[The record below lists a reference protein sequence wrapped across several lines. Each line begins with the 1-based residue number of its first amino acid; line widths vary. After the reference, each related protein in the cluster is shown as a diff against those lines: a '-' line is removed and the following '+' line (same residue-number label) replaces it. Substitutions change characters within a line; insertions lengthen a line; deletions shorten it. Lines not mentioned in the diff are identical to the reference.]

1 MRKETYI
8 DNGVVW
14 ERITR
19 NKAEKAY
26 NEGHKIALC
35 PVNIRTCSPYC
46 QPIPVTN
53 GCGKTFR
60 AVVNE
65 FECYNCINTETG
77 KYAKFF
83 MING

>member
-8 DNGVVW
+8 DNGTTW
-14 ERITR
+14 QRITR

-35 PVNIRTCSPYC
+35 PVNIRADSLFD

-53 GCGKTFR
+53 SCGRTFR
-60 AVVNE
+60 AIVNE
-65 FECYNCINTETG
+65 FEAYNCNGETG

-83 MING
+83 MEV

>member
-8 DNGVVW
+8 DNGTVW
-14 ERITR
+14 QRITR

-35 PVNIRTCSPYC
+35 PVNIRTGFC
-46 QPIPVTN
+46 IPVTN
-53 GCGKTFR
+53 GCGKAFH
-60 AVVNE
+60 VIVNE
-65 FECYNCINTETG
+65 FEAYNCINTETG

-83 MING
+83 MEV

>member
-8 DNGVVW
+8 SNGTTW

-19 NKAEKAY
+19 NKAERAY
-26 NEGHKIALC
+26 NEGYRITLC
-35 PVNIRTCSPYC
+35 PVNIRPRSSFCP
-46 QPIPVTN
+46 PIPVTN
-53 GCGKTFR
+53 GCGRTFR

-65 FECYNCINTETG
+65 FEAYNCYGETG

-83 MING
+83 MGV

>member
-8 DNGVVW
+8 DNGTVW

-26 NEGHKIALC
+26 NEGYRIALC
-35 PVNIRTCSPYC
+35 PVNIRAEFC
-46 QPIPVTN
+46 IPVTN
-53 GCGKTFR
+53 GCGKAFH
-60 AVVNE
+60 VIVNE
-65 FECYNCINTETG
+65 FEAYNCINRETG

-83 MING
+83 MEV